1 MYSVLLKCI
10 RKTGEAAFMPFKCDF
25 PAAQCY
31 MEMRI
36 LPLPDA
42 AIEFQARMLR
52 GVPRR
57 PQPWSHGSS
66 TKDRQELLEMCATCK
81 RMNTQFGWLELE
93 LAVDRRDYFD
103 QFAPPDFAHGLCD
116 QCYNIFAQG

>member
-1 MYSVLLKCI
+1 
-10 RKTGEAAFMPFKCDF
+10 MPFRCDS

-31 MEMRI
+31 MEMWTS
-36 LPLPDA
+36 PLSDA

-57 PQPWSHGSS
+57 PQPWFHGSS

-81 RMNTQFGWLELE
+81 RVNTQFGWLKLE
-93 LAVDRRDYFD
+93 LAVDRLDYFD
-103 QFAPPDFAHGLCD
+103 QFAPPGFTHGLCD
-116 QCYNIFAQG
+116 QCYNNFAQA